1 MEVLSLFNL
10 STEEIEKLGATHTT
24 QEIHRQ
30 PDVWRELFT
39 NFFKEQ
45 AKYKEFL
52 ESIYNKHDH
61 VRVIMTGAGTSA
73 FIGDTL
79 APELSRLG
87 PGHVSFES
95 IPTTDIVSNPTEY
108 LTKDQPTILASF
120 ARSGNSPESV
130 ATVALAEKIVDD
142 FYQVVITCNE
152 EGELARNVQDDPNS
166 ITLIMPE
173 RSNDQSLAMTSSF
186 STMVAAAFALFTDQV
201 YTEEVTERIISIA
214 EKFVDQLGDIVDDVL
229 TFDFNRV
236 VFLGSG
242 LLAQLSHEA
251 ALKMLELSD
260 GKVVAMHESSL
271 GFRHGPKSVLNDES
285 MVVLFMSQ
293 DPYTRKY
300 DFDILKELSAAEF
313 GMKIIALTEKEDEE
327 VEELADWTIVVNPED
342 DPVENDLNLAL
353 IYVIFAQTLALKKSI
368 QLGISPDNPSP
379 DGAINRVVQG
389 VTIYDYD
396 E

>member
-39 NFFKEQ
+39 DFFKEQ